1 MESIV
6 VTESAL
12 SEDNVLYMQNTLSEL
27 FSHAGCTTGYAV
39 ADDRVRLT
47 VNCPEEFKEIV
58 RAEVCDRAAEIA
70 VVRYKYEFFKE
81 NLFITGLSAVEKEIL
96 FAGLIAADLPDDK
109 RYAFKRYNEQEEIAL
124 DGVYNFR
131 LPPLKK
137 KWKDVAD
144 YMPKVFIGAQLKEFI
159 SYMLED
165 RKKRVYVSGDKV
177 YDAHYR
183 VLRRRAVLGRAL
195 HGSGR
200 GRNDLRACGLL
211 VLLCGRGLL
220 GLASRCTGQGRGR
233 TRGLV
238 GHFIGQLDLCR
249 GGADAEKTG
258 LRRFE
263 NLHGHAVAVHAQLC

>member
-183 VLRRRAVLGRAL
+183 VLRRRALLGGEGADVTRE
-195 HGSGR
+195 
-200 GRNDLRACGLL
+200 
-211 VLLCGRGLL
+211 VLL
-220 GLASRCTGQGRGR
+220 S
-233 TRGLV
+233 
-238 GHFIGQLDLCR
+238 
-249 GGADAEKTG
+249 GGGEVELSGKIAEEDEFYLKQYFGDKIYFSPAT
-258 LRRFE
+258 
-263 NLHGHAVAVHAQLC
+263 HS